1 MIKNRLI
8 ALAAAAG
15 IALSSAA
22 WAQQAFT
29 TRTAN
34 VRAGPDREFPLVA
47 TLPPGASVYIAG
59 CVADYRW
66 CDVDFGGGRGW
77 VSSRSL
83 QSTYGGSVVPLYSYG
98 AQIGLPIITFSL
110 LNYWDSYYRNRPFY
124 RERPRWESRWR
135 DGDHRPRYDN
145 RPSRPDYRPDRPDY
159 RPDRPA
165 PPQYRQPRVEAPRP
179 QYNNPPHARPDAG
192 PGRLPQV
199 QRPETRPAPPPQRE
213 QRGTGRM
220 SNRDSEPSREHQGQ

>member
-1 MIKNRLI
+1 MVKNKLI

-77 VSSRSL
+77 VSTRSL
-83 QSTYGGSVVPLYSYG
+83 QSTYSGSVVPLYSYG
-98 AQIGLPIITFSL
+98 AQIGLPIISFSL

-135 DGDHRPRYDN
+135 DDRWRDGDHRPRYDN
-145 RPSRPDYRPDRPDY
+145 RPSRPDYRPARPDY
-159 RPDRPA
+159 RPA
-165 PPQYRQPRVEAPRP
+165 PPQYRPPHVEAPRP
-179 QYNNPPHARPDAG
+179 QYNNPPHARPDQN
-192 PGRLPQV
+192 RPQV
-199 QRPETRPAPPPQRE
+199 QRSETRPSQPPQ
-213 QRGTGRM
+213 QPRGTGRM

>member
-77 VSSRSL
+77 ISSRSL

-110 LNYWDSYYRNRPFY
+110 LNYWDSYYRGRPFY

-135 DGDHRPRYDN
+135 DWDHRPRYDN
-145 RPSRPDYRPDRPDY
+145 RPYRPDYRPDRPDY
-159 RPDRPA
+159 RPS
-165 PPQYRQPRVEAPRP
+165 PPQYRQPRVEGPRP
-179 QYNNPPHARPDAG
+179 QYNNPPHVRPDYT
-192 PGRLPQV
+192 PGRPPQV
-199 QRPETRPAPPPQRE
+199 QRPDTRPAPPPVRE
-213 QRGTGRM
+213 PRGSGRM

>member
-1 MIKNRLI
+1 MVRNRLL
-8 ALAAAAG
+8 AFAAAAG
-15 IALSSAA
+15 IAFSGAA

-59 CVADYRW
+59 CVTDYRW

-77 VSSRSL
+77 VSTRSL
-83 QSTYGGSVVPLYSYG
+83 QSTYSGSVVPLYSYG
-98 AQIGLPIITFSL
+98 AQIGLPIISFSL

-135 DGDHRPRYDN
+135 DWDHRPRYDN
-145 RPSRPDYRPDRPDY
+145 NRPGRPEYRPS
-159 RPDRPA
+159 

-179 QYNNPPHARPDAG
+179 QFNAPHVRPEQNFHNSGRPPE
-192 PGRLPQV
+192 V
-199 QRPETRPAPPPQRE
+199 QRSESRPLPPQ

-220 SNRDSEPSREHQGQ
+220 SNRDSEPTREHQGQ

>member
-1 MIKNRLI
+1 MIKKRFI

-15 IALSSAA
+15 LALSGIA

-34 VRAGPDREFPLVA
+34 VRAGPERDFPLVA

-59 CVADYRW
+59 CLSDYRW
-66 CDVDFGGGRGW
+66 CDIDFGGGRGW

-83 QSTYGGSVVPLYSYG
+83 QSNYGSTVVPLYSYG
-98 AQIGLPIITFSL
+98 ATLGLPIVTFSL
-110 LNYWDSYYRNRPFY
+110 FNYWDSYYRNRPFY

-135 DGDHRPRYDN
+135 ESDHQPRYDN
-145 RPSRPDYRPDRPDY
+145 NRSRYER
-159 RPDRPA
+159 RPA
-165 PPQYRQPRVEAPRP
+165 PPVIQQPRAEGPRNRP
-179 QYNNPPHARPDAG
+179 EYRPEQHFNNPVRP
-192 PGRLPQV
+192 PQQL
-199 QRPETRPAPPPQRE
+199 QRPEQPRPAPPP

>member
-1 MIKNRLI
+1 MIKNRFI

-34 VRAGPDREFPLVA
+34 VRAGPERDFPLVA
-47 TLPPGASVYIAG
+47 TLPAGASVYITG
-59 CVADYRW
+59 CLADYRW

-77 VSSRSL
+77 ISTRSL
-83 QSTYGGSVVPLYSYG
+83 QSTYSGSTVPLYSYG

-110 LNYWDSYYRNRPFY
+110 LNYWDSNYRNRPFY

-135 DGDHRPRYDN
+135 DRDRPRYDN
-145 RPSRPDYRPDRPDY
+145 NRPGRPDYRPSSPQHRP
-159 RPDRPA
+159 
-165 PPQYRQPRVEAPRP
+165 PRVEAPRP
-179 QYNNPPHARPDAG
+179 QFNNPPNVRPDRN
-192 PGRLPQV
+192 PGRPQY
-199 QRPETRPAPPPQRE
+199 QRPETRPSPPSQQP
-213 QRGTGRM
+213 RGTGRM
-220 SNRDSEPSREHQGQ
+220 SNRDSEPTREHQGQ

>member
-1 MIKNRLI
+1 MVKNRLI

-34 VRAGPDREFPLVA
+34 VRAGPERDFPLVA

-77 VSSRSL
+77 VSTRSL
-83 QSTYGGSVVPLYSYG
+83 QSTYSGSVVPLYSYG

-110 LNYWDSYYRNRPFY
+110 LNYWDSNYRNRPFY

-135 DGDHRPRYDN
+135 DRDHPRYDN
-145 RPSRPDYRPDRPDY
+145 RPGRPDYRPDNRPS
-159 RPDRPA
+159 
-165 PPQYRQPRVEAPRP
+165 PPQFRPRVEGPRP
-179 QYNNPPHARPDAG
+179 QYNNPPHVRPDHN
-192 PGRLPQV
+192 PGRPPQV
-199 QRPETRPAPPPQRE
+199 QRPETRPTPPPQR
-213 QRGTGRM
+213 GAGRM